1 MVRRPLVALT
11 IDLIVVLSQ
20 VALVS
25 ARTRLERAD
34 LPTIAQQAWE
44 GTSDY
49 FTSLASGSLGE
60 ASSTSILGGQRRA
73 MGDPLS
79 DAYTKSMGLVVLA
92 LRPAPVLGSVVRRL
106 P

>member
-1 MVRRPLVALT
+1 MAVLIRLLLVILT
-11 IDLIVVLSQ
+11 FVLIIVLSQ

-49 FTSLASGSLGE
+49 FTSLATGSLGE

-73 MGDPLS
+73 MGELLL
-79 DAYTKSMGLVVLA
+79 DA
-92 LRPAPVLGSVVRRL
+92 
-106 P
+106 